1 MTGMLFHEKDR
12 PGPRRR
18 IGHETRVAF
27 TSIIAGL
34 PAVLLCFILLWTGG
48 YSPRLIITLMLLVAG
63 FWLVVSTAIRR
74 KVALPLQTI
83 SNVLA
88 SLREG
93 DFSLRARGGATTDA
107 LGEVIREVNA
117 LSKTLEEQRL
127 GAVDATT
134 LLHRV
139 MQEIDVAVF
148 AFDAF
153 DRLQLVNRA
162 GERLL
167 AASADTLVGTKA
179 LELGM
184 ASCLQGESF
193 GLMDASFPGGTGRW
207 EIRRTRFWQSGS
219 PHQLVVLSDL
229 SRALREEERQAWK
242 RLIRVIG
249 HELNNSLAP
258 IRSIAASLTAMMH
271 RNPRPPDWEED
282 MRRGL
287 AVIQNRGESLSRF
300 MEGYARLAQ
309 LPAPRLREVDVAP
322 WIGRV
327 ACLETRLKVEIVLGP
342 DVVIRADE
350 DQLDQLLINLLRNA
364 VDAALQTGGGV
375 KVSWLP
381 KGSFIEVV
389 IEDEGTGISNAA
401 NLFVPFFTTKP
412 QGSGIGLVLSRQI
425 AEAHQGSLSLENRT
439 DREGCRAI
447 LRLPVQ
453 HEARTRDYPDR
464 VILREF

>member
-1 MTGMLFHEKDR
+1 
-12 PGPRRR
+12 
-18 IGHETRVAF
+18 
-27 TSIIAGL
+27 
-34 PAVLLCFILLWTGG
+34 
-48 YSPRLIITLMLLVAG
+48 
-63 FWLVVSTAIRR
+63 
-74 KVALPLQTI
+74 
-83 SNVLA
+83 
-88 SLREG
+88 
-93 DFSLRARGGATTDA
+93 
-107 LGEVIREVNA
+107 
-117 LSKTLEEQRL
+117 
-127 GAVDATT
+127 
-134 LLHRV
+134 

-153 DRLQLVNRA
+153 DRLRLVNRA

-167 AASADTLVGTKA
+167 AASADTLAGTKA
-179 LELGM
+179 SELGM
-184 ASCLQGESF
+184 ASCLRGESF
-193 GLMDASFPGGTGRW
+193 GLMDASFPGRTGRW

-258 IRSIAASLTAMMH
+258 IRSIAASLTALMH

-287 AVIQNRGESLSRF
+287 GDPESRRVPEPLHGRILTAGSTSC
-300 MEGYARLAQ
+300 
-309 LPAPRLREVDVAP
+309 PRLREVDVAP
-322 WIGRV
+322 WIERV
-327 ACLETRLKVEIVLGP
+327 ACLETRLKVEIVPGP
-342 DVVIRADE
+342 GVVIRADE

-364 VDAALQTGGGV
+364 VDSALQTGGSV

-453 HEARTRDYPDR
+453 HEARTRDYPHR